1 MQALELQPQLFKALD
16 KLKFTDAT
24 EVQSKAIP
32 VALQGKDLI
41 VSAKT
46 GSGKTAA
53 FILPMLNRFL
63 GEHKPNGS
71 TRGLILL
78 PTRELAMQT
87 QKAFEALAGFTQIK
101 CGLIMGG
108 EAYNHQVATLR
119 RNPEVIIATPGRLVN
134 HIEKGNVDFSDL
146 EFLVLD
152 EADRMLDMGFA
163 DDMLTITRKCNKDR
177 QNFLFSATLKHQGFR
192 LISEEFKNPV
202 RIEVDHLTHG
212 HSQIVQQIVL
222 ADNDKHKEN
231 LVAAIIAEEDAKR
244 VFVFCNTRLQA
255 QKVSNILTS
264 KKMVA
269 AYIHGE
275 VSQSDRKQVMNRF
288 RDGKIQVLVATD
300 VAARGLDI
308 DDIDLVINYTVAH
321 CGDDHVH
328 RVGRTGRAGK
338 EGKAVT
344 LVSELEWNNMSSIE
358 RYLKIRFEP
367 RKIKSLVANYTGPKQ
382 LKASGKAVGP
392 KKKKMDKATIK
403 AKKKTIEK
411 KAKKISRVLNK
422 TTDMQFQSSPTSTK
436 PTSTKST
443 STKSTSTK
451 STSTK
456 STSATSKTHG
466 DGFGVFQKRK

>member
-1 MQALELQPQLFKALD
+1 VSSIQDLNLKPQLFKALD

-24 EVQSKAIP
+24 EVQSRAIP
-32 VALQGKDLI
+32 QVLRGKDII

-53 FILPMLNRFL
+53 FILPMLNHFL
-63 GEHKPNGS
+63 NENKPNGS

-87 QKAFEALAGFTQIK
+87 QKAFEKLAGFTQIK

-163 DDMLTITRKCNKDR
+163 EDMLTITKRCNKDR
-177 QNFLFSATLKHQGFR
+177 QNLLFSATLKHQGFWR
-192 LISEEFKNPV
+192 ISKEFKDPA
-202 RIEVDHLTHG
+202 RIEVDNFTHG

-231 LVAAIIAEEDAKR
+231 LVAAIIAEEGAKR

-255 QKVSNILTS
+255 QKVSNVLTS
-264 KKMVA
+264 KKIVT

-308 DDIDLVINYTVAH
+308 DDIDLVVNYTIAH
-321 CGDDHVH
+321 SGDDHVH

-338 EGKAVT
+338 AGKAVT
-344 LVSELEWNNMSSIE
+344 LVGALEWNQMSSIE

-367 RKIKSLVANYTGPKQ
+367 RKIKGFVAHYTGPKNV
-382 LKASGKAVGP
+382 KASGKAVGP
-392 KKKKMDKATIK
+392 KKKKVDKATIK
-403 AKKKTIEK
+403 AKKKITEK
-411 KAKKISRVLNK
+411 KAKKTSREQHKVAEK
-422 TTDMQFQSSPTSTK
+422 SSHGLPKNSK
-436 PTSTKST
+436 PKS
-443 STKSTSTK
+443 SL
-451 STSTK
+451 
-456 STSATSKTHG
+456 G
-466 DGFGVFQKRK
+466 DGFGVFKKKK